1 MGILP
6 RLAKR
11 HEDWLRMARSFGLD
25 RDDAHDLVQD
35 MYLRLHQYV
44 DNPEK
49 LEYGDDDVNT
59 FFVYITLRNMYLRE
73 MTNRA
78 RIKFVSIEE
87 FDDKEEIYN
96 IESDQALTVLLEAVK
111 DEVSKWDWYD
121 NKLFTIYHDGDVS
134 LRKLS
139 EATKI
144 SLRSIYN
151 TLKNGRDK
159 IKANCD
165 NEYQTWAEAK
175 GVRG

>member
-1 MGILP
+1 
-6 RLAKR
+6 
-11 HEDWLRMARSFGLD
+11 MARSFGLD

-49 LEYGDDDVNT
+49 LEYGKDDVNT
-59 FFVYITLRNMYLRE
+59 FFVYITLRNMYLRDI
-73 MTNRA
+73 TQKSRY
-78 RIKFVSIEE
+78 KFVSIEE
-87 FDDKEEIYN
+87 FDDKEEVYN
-96 IESDQALTVLLEAVK
+96 LDSDAAITELITAVYN
-111 DEVSKWDWYD
+111 EVNKWDWYD

-139 EATKI
+139 NTTKI

-159 IKANCD
+159 IKSSCD
-165 NEYQTWAEAK
+165 KEYQTWAEAK
-175 GVRG
+175 RSR

>member
-35 MYLRLHQYV
+35 MYLRLYQYV

-96 IESDQALTVLLEAVK
+96 IESDQALTVLLDAVK
-111 DEVSKWDWYD
+111 GEVSKWDWYD

-151 TLKNGRDK
+151 TLKNGRDR
-159 IKANCD
+159 IKTSCD
-165 NEYQTWAEAK
+165 QEYQTWAEAK
-175 GVRG
+175 GSR

>member
-1 MGILP
+1 
-6 RLAKR
+6 
-11 HEDWLRMARSFGLD
+11 
-25 RDDAHDLVQD
+25 
-35 MYLRLHQYV
+35 
-44 DNPEK
+44 
-49 LEYGDDDVNT
+49 
-59 FFVYITLRNMYLRE
+59 MYLRE

>member
-1 MGILP
+1 M
-6 RLAKR
+6 AK
-11 HEDWLRMARSFGLD
+11 SFGLD

-73 MTNRA
+73 MTQRA

-96 IESDQALTVLLEAVK
+96 IESDQALTLLLEAVNG
-111 DEVSKWDWYD
+111 EVSKWDWYD
-121 NKLFTIYHDGDVS
+121 NKLFTIYHNVDEQWEQARFVCYNESFTYPYRVVGVNEEVPSTIDDTS
-134 LRKLS
+134 GF
-139 EATKI
+139 
-144 SLRSIYN
+144 IYC
-151 TLKNGRDK
+151 K
-159 IKANCD
+159 
-165 NEYQTWAEAK
+165 
-175 GVRG
+175 

>member
-1 MGILP
+1 
-6 RLAKR
+6 
-11 HEDWLRMARSFGLD
+11 MARSFGLD

-49 LEYGDDDVNT
+49 LEYGNDDVNT

-96 IESDQALTVLLEAVK
+96 IESDQALTVLLEA
-111 DEVSKWDWYD
+111 
-121 NKLFTIYHDGDVS
+121 DGDVS

-151 TLKNGRDK
+151 TLKNGRDR
-159 IKANCD
+159 IKTSCD
-165 NEYQTWAEAK
+165 TEYQTWAEAK
-175 GVRG
+175 GIRG